1 MPLLLGFSAFMLE
14 RAFRATLLTA
24 EEDALLTHTYSMMA
38 LAEPEEG
45 FLLLPEKLTDS
56 RFNDPNSGLYA
67 QVVDDDYGA
76 VWQSISLQI
85 SPYNGEVPIK
95 KVALGQIHIE
105 EVAINREP
113 FFMSRFNT
121 VWEIEN
127 QDREYQFTVIHSQEN
142 YHKEILSY
150 RTTLASWLGGLAL
163 LLIFTQ
169 TLIIR
174 WGLQPLRRLASD
186 IKQLEAGDIETLNQN
201 YPDEILP
208 VTQNIN
214 HLLASENTQR
224 KRYKNTL
231 NDLAHSL
238 KTPLT
243 VIRATLNNKNDTY
256 EASFNVI
263 DEQVERMNNIVT
275 HQLNRASANV
285 TKTSFQAL
293 TPLAPLIQRISSALG
308 KVYQEKTVRCISH
321 VDDNTAYP
329 APADDLMELLGN
341 LLENAYKYGN
351 SQVVVKASRDDK
363 QLHLS
368 VEDDGNG
375 IPEAVRNDILQRGA
389 RADTSTPGQGI
400 GLAIT
405 TDLIST
411 YGGGLRVDAS
421 ELGGAKFHVSLPLQ

>member
-1 MPLLLGFSAFMLE
+1 MPILLGFSAFMLE
-14 RAFRATLLTA
+14 RAFRATLLSA
-24 EEDALLTHTYSMMA
+24 EEGALTTHTYSMMA

-56 RFNDPNSGLYA
+56 RFNDPDSGLYA
-67 QVVDDDYGA
+67 QVVDDDYGP

-85 SPYNGEVPIK
+85 SPHNGDIPIK
-95 KVALGQIHIE
+95 KVAPGKMHIE
-105 EVAINREP
+105 EFTVGDDR
-113 FFMSRFNT
+113 FFISRFNT
-121 VWEIEN
+121 VWEIEE
-127 QDREYQFTVIHSQEN
+127 QDREYQFTVIHSQEE
-142 YHKEILSY
+142 YRKEIVSY
-150 RTTLASWLGGLAL
+150 RTTLASLLGGLVL
-163 LLIFTQ
+163 LLIVTQ
-169 TLIIR
+169 TIIIR
-174 WGLQPLRRLASD
+174 WGLLPLRRLASD
-186 IKQLEAGDIETLNQN
+186 IKQLEAGDIESLNQN

-214 HLLASENTQR
+214 HLLESEGTQR

-231 NDLAHSL
+231 SDLAHSL

-243 VIRATLNNKNDTY
+243 VIRSTLNNKR
-256 EASFNVI
+256 EAHEDSFAVI

-285 TKTSFQAL
+285 TKASFQAL

-308 KVYQEKTVRCISH
+308 KVYQEKGIQCISR
-321 VDDNTAYP
+321 VDDTAAYP

-341 LLENAYKYGN
+341 LLENAFKYGN
-351 SQVVVKASRDDK
+351 SQVLINASRDNTH
-363 QLHLS
+363 LHL
-368 VEDDGNG
+368 VIEDDGNG
-375 IPEAVRNDILQRGA
+375 IPESVRSDILQRGA

-411 YGGGLRVDAS
+411 YDGGLRVDTS
-421 ELGGAKFHVSLPLQ
+421 DLGGAKFHVSLPL